1 LSRNIY
7 LLYFVNYILV
17 QEGWGGGKRDRGKG
31 NGERGTGNR
40 EQGIGRETINTND
53 K

>member
-1 LSRNIY
+1 LSRKY
-7 LLYFVNYILV
+7 LFSIFVNYILV
-17 QEGWGGGKRDRGKG
+17 QEGRGGGKRDRGKG